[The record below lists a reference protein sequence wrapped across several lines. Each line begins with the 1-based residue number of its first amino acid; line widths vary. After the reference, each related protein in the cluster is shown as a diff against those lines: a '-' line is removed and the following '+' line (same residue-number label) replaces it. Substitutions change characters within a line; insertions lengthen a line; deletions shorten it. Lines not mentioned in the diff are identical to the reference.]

1 MQRAKRFRATDIVGK
16 SVRLRLQKRKWVKG
30 TVKSYDDGQY
40 NLKFDNGVTKRHRID
55 MDEDGVMGTV
65 DFRMRIR
72 IRSDNGEAG
81 QSDAEDAG
89 ESADEGTTEENVE
102 RELRALVAQ
111 QSDAGGGIFASQAVV
126 QSEDKNEEEGWMT
139 SGHA

>member
-1 MQRAKRFRATDIVGK
+1 MQRANRFRASDIVGK

-72 IRSDNGEAG
+72 IIRSDNGEAG

-89 ESADEGTTEENVE
+89 ESADEGTTDENVE
-102 RELRALVAQ
+102 TELRALVAQ
-111 QSDAGGGIFASQAVV
+111 QSDADV